1 MAGLTVP
8 VYFQYLLLALSATV
22 AVSAAPTSQVDS
34 QPEPGYV
41 AEPNQRG
48 TLTLF
53 WNCFSTFI
61 LCVWTAVHPDVL
73 PVQGPRSANFYKF
86 FMMTWAI
93 VIPEL
98 VVCMAVEQLLRA
110 RKIRNLWE
118 QTFEGDSE
126 KKDWLGLPGAFF
138 VVMGGYVVETESYNH
153 RVNSVQPKLPS
164 KSISSHLQRSKPI
177 TEPFDCPPPLVT
189 TVGPLGFER
198 LLESGKIPRLIRD
211 GTLQKH
217 HFDQTVI
224 EDKGNANTISKL
236 LVAVQ
241 ISWLVIQSIGRKL
254 SGLPVTLLEAHV
266 LIQILYSIAAYCC
279 WWAKPLDINRPIPLP
294 LDSDDLM
301 GHDLT
306 QPTTNHERDLPF
318 FTEYYEHNGWVYI
331 FFRAAYSVL
340 KYLRRPIEFWASIL
354 AIVNG
359 GLHLSVWNNYFP
371 TPAER
376 IIWRISGIGL
386 GAFPTIVYFVM
397 SWNEEFDSFFIKMWY
412 RMRFE
417 TRSWLGMMLR
427 GCSMMW
433 ELCRESVHDNSSN
446 RKVPIWLRYVL
457 LGISIIAMNL
467 YVACILF
474 LTIEAFISLRS
485 LPSGAYQQP
494 RWTSIFP
501 HV

>member
-1 MAGLTVP
+1 MAGLRKLL
-8 VYFQYLLLALSATV
+8 YFYCLLHSLSDLG
-22 AVSAAPTSQVDS
+22 AVSAAPAPLVGP
-34 QPEPGYV
+34 QPEPAYV
-41 AEPNQRG
+41 AEPDQRG

-73 PVQGPRSANFYKF
+73 PVKGYWSANVYKF

-110 RKIRNLWE
+110 IKIRNLWE
-118 QTFEGDSE
+118 QSFEGDSE
-126 KKDWLGLPGAFF
+126 KKYWLGLTGAFF

-153 RVNSVQPKLPS
+153 RANTAQRELPS
-164 KSISSHLQRSKPI
+164 GKSSRHLQRPNTI
-177 TEPFDCPPPLVT
+177 TESFDSPSPLVT
-189 TVGPLGFER
+189 TIGPQGFES
-198 LLESGKIPRLIRD
+198 LLQGGKIRRLIQD

-217 HFDQTVI
+217 HFDQSVI

-241 ISWLVIQSIGRKL
+241 ISWMVIQAVGRKL

-266 LIQILYSIAAYCC
+266 LIQILYSIVAYCC

-294 LDSDDLM
+294 LDSADLM

-306 QPTTNHERDLPF
+306 QPTTNHARDLPF
-318 FTEYYEHNGWVYI
+318 FTEYYEHGGWVYM

-340 KYLRRPIEFWASIL
+340 KYLRRRIELWASIL
-354 AIVNG
+354 AITNG
-359 GLHLSVWNNYFP
+359 GLHLCVWNNYFP

-376 IIWRISGIGL
+376 IIWRMSGIGL
-386 GAFPTIVYFVM
+386 GIFPTIVYFVM

-417 TRSWLGMMLR
+417 KRSRVGMMLR
-427 GCSMMW
+427 SWSMLW
-433 ELCRESVHDNSSN
+433 ELYHESVYDHSSN
-446 RKVPIWLRYVL
+446 RRVPIWLRYFL
-457 LGISIIAMNL
+457 LGVSIIAMIL
-467 YVACILF
+467 YVACIFF
-474 LTIEAFISLRS
+474 LTIEAFISMRS
-485 LPSGAYQQP
+485 LPSGAYRQP
-494 RWTSIFP
+494 RWTGIFP